1 MFTTRFQAW
10 VRRNALRLG
19 RLIGRLPVTPNM
31 VTVGGT
37 LITLAA
43 AIVTGFGALLAAAVV
58 LAFAGTFDILDGA
71 LARATKKS
79 YPYGA
84 FLDSSM
90 DRIAEAGTYT
100 GIAAY
105 FLFHAPSTLWTR
117 IGVLACLCAI
127 SGSLLVSYVRA
138 RAQSLGF
145 TCDGG
150 LFQRPERVVATVA
163 GLLLGSL
170 FGPLWLAGVAG
181 LLAVVTCITA
191 FQRILEVWAQ
201 AREQRRAARRQQ
213 AEVPTGG
220 GQRSAP

>member
-1 MFTTRFQAW
+1 MFTTRIQAW
-10 VRRNALRLG
+10 VRRNALR
-19 RLIGRLPVTPNM
+19 IGRFLGHLPVTPNM

-37 LITLAA
+37 LITLVAA
-43 AIVTGFGALLAAAVV
+43 VLIGLQYLLVAAVV

-100 GIAAY
+100 GIAAF
-105 FLFHAPSTLWTR
+105 FLFHEPPTVWYRLA
-117 IGVLACLCAI
+117 ILACICAI

-145 TCDGG
+145 TCDTG
-150 LFQRPERVVATVA
+150 LFQRPERVVATVV
-163 GLLLGSL
+163 GLLLGAIWT
-170 FGPLWLAGVAG
+170 PYALAAMAG
-181 LLAVVTCITA
+181 LIAIITCITA
-191 FQRILEVWAQ
+191 LQRIGEVWSQ
-201 AREQRRAARRQQ
+201 AKDQRRIARADRAQEPQ
-213 AEVPTGG
+213 AGE
-220 GQRSAP
+220 RSAP